1 MQDVVAEV
9 VAPAVVDPLE
19 VVEVDV
25 EQACRLPLGVPQLD
39 RVPEPLVEEGS
50 VRQAGQRV
58 VQREL
63 AQLFLGLAL
72 FRDVEQVALEVD
84 RLSLLVEHDDTL
96 VAQVDHASVAG
107 DEPVL
112 EAERLASLVRVHMR
126 GEDALA
132 VLRVEQPRE
141 ELRVR
146 RPFLDAVAEDRLD
159 LPAREDVRAD
169 RIDLVEIDDE
179 RELLDQRAIT
189 PEDLV
194 RGQVVV
200 AARAK
205 RERHRRHSTKSATFV
220 VVGSPG
226 RGIGSACF

>member
-1 MQDVVAEV
+1 MQDVVTEV
-9 VAPAVVDPLE
+9 VSPAVVDPLE

-63 AQLFLGLAL
+63 PQLFLGLAL

-96 VAQVDHASVAG
+96 VAQVNNASVAG

-112 EAERLASLVRVHMR
+112 EAERLVGLVGVHM
-126 GEDALA
+126 GGQDALA
-132 VLRVEQPRE
+132 VLR
-141 ELRVR
+141 
-146 RPFLDAVAEDRLD
+146 D
-159 LPAREDVRAD
+159 
-169 RIDLVEIDDE
+169 
-179 RELLDQRAIT
+179 
-189 PEDLV
+189 
-194 RGQVVV
+194 G
-200 AARAK
+200 AAA
-205 RERHRRHSTKSATFV
+205 
-220 VVGSPG
+220 
-226 RGIGSACF
+226 